1 MLSHHTGPR
10 SYAYLWHYGPRCGV
24 APVPHSV
31 PPVQGGNWAAHSAEV
46 RFVFGGSSDPYG
58 KKAENCP
65 FTEQEQTLSNQTMNL
80 WGSFAR
86 DGTPAADGVPS
97 WPTAQKE
104 GRVMEMRLEGLTVS
118 EPGFRSEQCAFWR
131 RETAPDPLTPAHQL
145 EAPRTAQRPNNPT
158 PVTVYGLRPYN
169 LSADLSD
176 KDTAD
181 AAGDVFFYLGGT
193 KALSLNLPPAPREGA
208 SVAVFGLPLAAA
220 LLCRRFHQRCAI
232 CEGHPWL
239 SSVS

>member
-24 APVPHSV
+24 SPVPHSV

-46 RFVFGGSSDPYG
+46 RFVFGGSSADPYG

-65 FTEQEQTLSNQTMNL
+65 FTEQEQTLSNRTMDL

-131 RETAPDPLTPAHQL
+131 RETAPDSLTPAHQL
-145 EAPRTAQRPNNPT
+145 QAPRTGSMQR
-158 PVTVYGLRPYN
+158 
-169 LSADLSD
+169 
-176 KDTAD
+176 
-181 AAGDVFFYLGGT
+181 
-193 KALSLNLPPAPREGA
+193 
-208 SVAVFGLPLAAA
+208 
-220 LLCRRFHQRCAI
+220 
-232 CEGHPWL
+232 
-239 SSVS
+239 SVSPSAAHRPHPPWRL